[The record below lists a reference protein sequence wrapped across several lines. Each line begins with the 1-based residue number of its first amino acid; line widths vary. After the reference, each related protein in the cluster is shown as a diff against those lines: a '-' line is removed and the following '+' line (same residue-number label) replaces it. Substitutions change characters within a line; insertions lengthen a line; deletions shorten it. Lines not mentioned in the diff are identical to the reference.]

1 MSYYENV
8 RDEEAKQDTIKC
20 VIWSIVITI
29 GMLALTAHGIAFL
42 SWTEPTME
50 EYYARRRMQNQIE
63 DLYQWRTGM
72 VIEYEKHTHG
82 FWGGRIKK

>member
-50 EYYARRRMQNQIE
+50 EYYARRRMENRIAE
-63 DLYQWRTGM
+63 LENKY
-72 VIEYEKHTHG
+72 KNHTHRLWSG
-82 FWGGRIKK
+82 KIK